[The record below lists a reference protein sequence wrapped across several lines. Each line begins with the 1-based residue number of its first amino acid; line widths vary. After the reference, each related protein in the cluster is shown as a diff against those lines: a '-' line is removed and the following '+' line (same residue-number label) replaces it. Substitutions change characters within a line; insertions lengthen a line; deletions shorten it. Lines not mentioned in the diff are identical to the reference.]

1 MDPSTVSPMIGG
13 LQSEVLCISWHAKLG
28 FVSEGSD
35 FSVGQAGIV
44 LAVNVQAIPHG
55 LVQKAV
61 RIYSCGL
68 RLWDLVV
75 PRVKDCFGHWFSGKV
90 RLPDSSGSSNKTV
103 PGPPKSVDAEW
114 VSGFRHLWNEHNILY
129 CTIHIYMLYSY

>member
-1 MDPSTVSPMIGG
+1 M
-13 LQSEVLCISWHAKLG
+13 LG

-44 LAVNVQAIPHG
+44 LAVNVPAIPHG
-55 LVQKAV
+55 LVQEAV

-75 PRVKDCFGHWFSGKV
+75 PRVKDCFGHWFSGKSDCQIPRGPV
-90 RLPDSSGSSNKTV
+90 TKPCPAHQNLLMQNGFRAFGTFGMSIIYYTV
-103 PGPPKSVDAEW
+103 PYTSIRYTHTDT
-114 VSGFRHLWNEHNILY
+114 ILK
-129 CTIHIYMLYSY
+129 LK

>member
-1 MDPSTVSPMIGG
+1 M
-13 LQSEVLCISWHAKLG
+13 LG

-44 LAVNVQAIPHG
+44 LAVNVPAIPHG
-55 LVQKAV
+55 LVQEAV

-75 PRVKDCFGHWFSGKV
+75 PRVKDCFGHWFSGKSDCQIPRGPV
-90 RLPDSSGSSNKTV
+90 TKPC
-103 PGPPKSVDAEW
+103 PAPPKSVDAEW

-129 CTIHIYMLYSY
+129 CTIHIYTLYPY